1 MKGNEALC
9 EAAIRAGCKAYFGYP
24 ITPQNEVPEY
34 MSRRMFEVGGQFVQ
48 TESEVATIN
57 MVFGAACAGYRVMT
71 SSSSPGIALMQ
82 EGISYIACTEVPC
95 VLVNIMRGGP
105 GLGNIAPSQADYLQA
120 TKGGGHGDYNMP
132 VYGPFNVQELSEIV
146 YRSFDQADKYR
157 SPILVLGDGILGQMM
172 ETVDFTDMPLQ
183 ENDIASKES
192 WACTGTKNSRDPN
205 LLYSLIIVPEDMEKH
220 NWHLQEKFAK
230 MTSELVEFEDTGCE
244 DAELIVVAYGIVA
257 RIAKT
262 VIKKMRE
269 EGRKVGLFRPI
280 SLWPFPY
287 KQMEELAKDPKR
299 KFLVLE
305 MAFEQLA
312 QDVWLGVK
320 DRERVDG
327 SYKLG
332 GVLFSPAEILEKIE
346 SMLKG

>member
-9 EAAIRAGCKAYFGYP
+9 EAAIRAGCQAYFGYP
-24 ITPQNEVPEY
+24 ITPQNEVTEY
-34 MSRRMFEVGGQFVQ
+34 MSRRMFEEGRQFVQ

-57 MVFGAACAGYRVMT
+57 MVFGAACAGARVLT

-82 EGISYIACTEVPC
+82 EGLSYIACTEVPC
-95 VLVNIMRGGP
+95 VVVNIMRGGP

-120 TKGGGHGDYNMP
+120 TRGGGHGDYNMP
-132 VYGPFNVQELSEIV
+132 VYGPCNVQELSDIV
-146 YRSFDQADKYR
+146 YKSFDTADKWR
-157 SPILVLGDGILGQMM
+157 SPIMVLGDGILGQMM

-183 ENDIASKES
+183 QNDRASKES
-192 WACTGTKNSRDPN
+192 WATTGPKGREPN

-220 NWHLQEKFAK
+220 NWHLQEKFEK
-230 MTSELVEFEDTGCE
+230 MRNEELMFEDFGCD
-244 DAELIVVAYGIVA
+244 DAELVVVAYGIVA
-257 RIAKT
+257 RTAKT
-262 VIKKMRE
+262 VIRKMQE
-269 EGRKVGLFRPI
+269 EGKKVGLLRPI

-287 KQMEELAKDPKR
+287 DRLTELARDPKC

-320 DRERVDG
+320 DRDRVDG
-327 SYKLG
+327 MYKLG
-332 GVLFSPAEILEKIE
+332 GVLFSPDEIKEKIE
-346 SMLKG
+346 SVL

>member
-9 EAAIRAGCKAYFGYP
+9 EAAIRAGCQAYFGYP
-24 ITPQNEVPEY
+24 ITPQNEVTEY
-34 MSRRMFEVGGQFVQ
+34 MSRRMFEEGRQFVQ

-57 MVFGAACAGYRVMT
+57 MVFGAACAGARVLT

-95 VLVNIMRGGP
+95 VIVNIMRGGP
-105 GLGNIAPSQADYLQA
+105 GLGNIAPSQGDYLQA
-120 TKGGGHGDYNMP
+120 TRGGGHGDYNLP
-132 VYGPFNVQELSEIV
+132 VYGPFNVQELSDIV
-146 YRSFDQADKYR
+146 YRAFTVADRWR
-157 SPILVLGDGILGQMM
+157 SPIMVLGDGILGQMM
-172 ETVDFTDMPLQ
+172 ETVDFTDMPIQ

-192 WACTGTKNSRDPN
+192 WATTGTKDRDPN

-220 NWHLQEKFAK
+220 NWHLQEKFQK
-230 MTSELVEFEDTGCE
+230 MREAELIFEEVGCD
-244 DAELIVVAYGIVA
+244 DAELVVVAYGIVA

-262 VIKKMRE
+262 VIKKMQE
-269 EGRKVGLFRPI
+269 EGGKVGLLRPI

-287 KQMEELAKDPKR
+287 DKLTELAKDPKR

-320 DRERVDG
+320 DRDRVDG
-327 SYKLG
+327 MYKLG
-332 GVLFSPAEILEKIE
+332 GVLFSPDEIKEKIE
-346 SMLKG
+346 SMF